1 MSFPAVE
8 YSKCAFLSM
17 GCVCMY
23 LNVRVVLRGTLVKVK
38 LYFYGGSTSHVRIA
52 LPLDAIIHVQL
63 HLSQPLRK
71 VLKTPVIPRVFLMMI
86 LDQAGMMENR
96 RRRCMLQSNP
106 MALFQTQKSSITPLQ
121 CPAENATLLYK
132 LHLLLLL
139 PPTGTSRCYL

>member
-8 YSKCAFLSM
+8 YSKCAFLSV

-63 HLSQPLRK
+63 HLSQPPPESLEDSRYTSC
-71 VLKTPVIPRVFLMMI
+71 L
-86 LDQAGMMENR
+86 LDGLA
-96 RRRCMLQSNP
+96 
-106 MALFQTQKSSITPLQ
+106 SSG
-121 CPAENATLLYK
+121 YDGK
-132 LHLLLLL
+132 
-139 PPTGTSRCYL
+139 